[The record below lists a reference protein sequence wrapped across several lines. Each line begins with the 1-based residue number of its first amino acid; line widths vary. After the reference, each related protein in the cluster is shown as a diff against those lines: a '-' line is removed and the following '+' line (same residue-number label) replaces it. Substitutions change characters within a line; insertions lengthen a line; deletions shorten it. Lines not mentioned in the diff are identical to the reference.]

1 MYWLSTSYNNHL
13 LAFYSIQVTGGSII
27 LCSYSCPILRGIWL
41 SEYDPFLWKIPLQY
55 VFYQYWHIISAHQP
69 IIHDH
74 IISHQTLLTTVGQ
87 EMRYWTKKPFGNF
100 ATMHK
105 STFSQNYFS
114 HSSLEPRTS
123 LCRPFAWLATRYL
136 AKAPSIHRTAAA
148 SEPSCFCQSINSK
161 AAIIALFGP
170 NRYRHPQFTRLFRRQ
185 PVRWLLMADT
195 AGRPPQTEA
204 NYVKHRLLLVKS
216 PWQVTGRAGQSSLV
230 LPKLSKIY
238 PLFPLTPLLHPLFDS
253 FKN

>member
-1 MYWLSTSYNNHL
+1 MKNPTTIRILSI
-13 LAFYSIQVTGGSII
+13 LAHHQRTPTDHSWPYHFSPDPPHNSWTRHEILNKKII
-27 LCSYSCPILRGIWL
+27 
-41 SEYDPFLWKIPLQY
+41 
-55 VFYQYWHIISAHQP
+55 
-69 IIHDH
+69 
-74 IISHQTLLTTVGQ
+74 
-87 EMRYWTKKPFGNF
+87 GNF
-100 ATMHK
+100 MTMHK

-123 LCRPFAWLATRYL
+123 LCCPFAGLLTRYL
-136 AKAPSIHRTAAA
+136 AEAPSIHRTAAA

-216 PWQVTGRAGQSSLV
+216 PWQVTGRAGQSSEV
-230 LPKLSKIY
+230 PPKI
-238 PLFPLTPLLHPLFDS
+238 
-253 FKN
+253 